1 MTCACKYIVLR
12 YYKYIPLC
20 SRDYFLP
27 WIDDL
32 TFSGDKAREV
42 IQVVVSVLKQSGLRL
57 SHKKIKIMGS
67 RQSKT
72 LTGTRFGN
80 RSLRAPKEICDRARA
95 GIHKLES
102 NLISETNKER
112 YCRGLSAL
120 IAHIQRICPKDT
132 VRLRENLSAQMGK

>member
-1 MTCACKYIVLR
+1 VGNKKKDTTGRLTERGVTESRSRKTRTGGAPARAFKFVLTRHYKYIMLR
-12 YYKYIPLC
+12 DYKYIPLC
-20 SRDYFLP
+20 SRDYFST

-32 TFSGDKAREV
+32 AFSGDKARAV

-80 RSLRAPKEICDRARA
+80 RSLRAPKEICDRAVSWC
-95 GIHKLES
+95 GNS
-102 NLISETNKER
+102 
-112 YCRGLSAL
+112 
-120 IAHIQRICPKDT
+120 
-132 VRLRENLSAQMGK
+132 